1 MSFTLRYHPDVR
13 KVDLPLLDERTKN
26 QIRNAIEKR
35 LRTAPQDYGAPL
47 RKTLK
52 GYWKLR
58 VGNYRIVY
66 RISGTEVW
74 ILSICNRRDVYL
86 KILARA

>member
-35 LRTAPQDYGAPL
+35 LRTAPQDYGTPL

-52 GYWKLR
+52 GYWQLR
-58 VGNYRIVY
+58 FGNYRLV
-66 RISGTEVW
+66 
-74 ILSICNRRDVYL
+74 
-86 KILARA
+86 

>member
-13 KVDLPLLDERTKN
+13 KVDLPLLDERAKN

-66 RISGTEVW
+66 KIFSSEVW
-74 ILSICNRRDVYL
+74 ILGICNRRDVYL
-86 KILARA
+86 KLLTRA